1 MPKEIKGFL
10 HEFKDV
16 MPSKLLKRLPPRGE
30 GDHKIDV
37 ELGAKPPTT
46 GPHKMAPP
54 ELEKPRRQLKVL
66 LDAGFVQPSK
76 APCGV
81 PMLILEEA

>member
-37 ELGAKPPTT
+37 ESGAKPPTM
-46 GPHKMAPP
+46 GPHKMA
-54 ELEKPRRQLKVL
+54 L
-66 LDAGFVQPSK
+66 PS
-76 APCGV
+76 
-81 PMLILEEA
+81 

>member
-1 MPKEIKGFL
+1 MLKEIKGFL

-16 MPSKLLKRLPPRGE
+16 MPPKLLKRLPPRRE

-37 ELGAKPPTT
+37 ESGAKPPTT
-46 GPHKMAPP
+46 GPHKMALP
-54 ELEKPRRQLKVL
+54 ELEEPRRQLKVL
-66 LDAGFVQPSK
+66 LDAGFIQSSK

-81 PMLILEEA
+81 LMLILEEA